1 MADYDTSVRV
11 VTKVD
16 NSGLHETEKGIEK
29 IKDRLEEAKKRAEAL
44 GEAGAIDTQAYKEA
58 QKDVEKWNE
67 ALDKN
72 IAKQKEAAKAAA
84 EIPQTSDVQDSTPQ
98 TKGDFSSL
106 SDTVE
111 DYETRLRHLRDQGI
125 GFGDKE
131 YDDLYVAWKN
141 AADAEKEYAANL
153 NRLTDKGIAEEEA
166 RITKEKEKQAELQR
180 KQEEEEQKLQS
191 IRANAEISNQKLVDL
206 LEEATQLEARKAEL
220 KKAGVT
226 DGYKE
231 YDAINDRLE
240 QIKQE
245 VDHQK
250 NGFKKLGDSAKKA
263 FKKVNDGAGKSGGLL
278 KNFASRLK
286 RITLSLLIFNQIS
299 KAFNAMVNAMK
310 EGFNNLVQYSDEY
323 NDAMSQ
329 LKSAGT
335 QLKNSLATAFA
346 PIITTAIPY
355 LVQLIG
361 YITSAANKVAEFM
374 AIMTGASSW
383 TKAVA
388 VQEDYAAS
396 LNSTAKASKKA
407 AGELASFD
415 TINVL
420 SKSDSSSETSATSP
434 KDMFEEVAVDNNK
447 VKAFDALKESA
458 KELADLFAAGFG
470 DGLGDFGFQI
480 EDIWD
485 NLLSIKD
492 SLLGI
497 FTDGDVAA
505 AAQGAFKKI
514 VVAAGQVTGAFISVG
529 ATIAQNLTGGLAIY
543 LEENAEYL
551 KEKLINIFDIA
562 GDIAAIVGEASVA
575 FANIFSAFGDE
586 NGQLLTVNLIG
597 IFTDAFLEL
606 TELLGELARDILDVI
621 TRPFIDNQDS
631 LRTAVDGFLGT
642 VATVLGTFK
651 DAVDDTFAKVDE
663 VYQQYFKPFFD
674 SVARGLTDL
683 TAHFLEF
690 WNGSVQP
697 LLDEWAAEFD
707 ALWKDSIQPMI
718 DNFIVVLGEIA
729 EMLMIFWEE
738 VLVPLIDW
746 IIDNVLPVIL
756 PILDGVVEAF
766 WAVVEGITDAVNGI
780 IEIIRGITEFLVGVF
795 TGDWEKAWDGI
806 LKIFEGV
813 KTAIKGIIN
822 GILGMIEALA
832 NGVVDGINTVIRAMN
847 NLDFDI
853 PDWVPGIGG
862 KHYGFSI
869 PELSRVN
876 LPRLADGAVIRG
888 GSPFAAILGDQ
899 PLGQTNVE
907 TPVSTIEDA
916 VTRGMERYSGS
927 RNMTINLNYDGETFA
942 RVALNDILNELDREG
957 YDIDVLGG
965 TT

>member
-1 MADYDTSVRV
+1 MADYDTSIRV
-11 VTKVD
+11 TTKVD
-16 NSGLHETEKGIEK
+16 NSGLEDTERSIDDIKGRLEDAK
-29 IKDRLEEAKKRAEAL
+29 KKAEALEEA
-44 GEAGAIDTQAYKEA
+44 GAVDTQAYQEA
-58 QKDVEKWNE
+58 KKDIEKWNE

-72 IAKQKEAAKAAA
+72 IAKQKEVAKAVS
-84 EIPQTSDVQDSTPQ
+84 ETPKTGVPQ

-111 DYETRLRHLRDQGI
+111 DYETRLKGLRDQGL

-141 AADAEKEYAANL
+141 ASDAEKEYAANL
-153 NRLTDKGIAEEEA
+153 NKLTDKAIADEEA
-166 RITKEKEKQAELQR
+166 KVSREKEKQAEILR
-180 KQEEEEQKLQS
+180 KQEAEEQKLQS
-191 IRANAEISNQKLVDL
+191 IRMNAEVSNQNLVDL
-206 LEEATQLEARKAEL
+206 LEEQSKLEARKAEL

-231 YDAINDRLE
+231 YDDINARLTK
-240 QIKQE
+240 IKQE

-250 NGFKKLGDSAKKA
+250 NGFKNLGDSAKKA
-263 FKKVNDGAGKSGGLL
+263 FKKVNDGAKKSGGLL
-278 KNFASRLK
+278 GTFTSRLK
-286 RITLSLLIFNQIS
+286 GIALSLLVFNWIT
-299 KAFNAMVNAMK
+299 KAFNAMVAGMK

-361 YITSAANKVAEFM
+361 YMTSAANKVAEFV
-374 AIMTGASSW
+374 AIMSGASSW

-396 LNSTAKASKKA
+396 LNGTASSAKKA
-407 AGELASFD
+407 AGALASFD

-420 SKSDSSSETSATSP
+420 SKSDSDSGTTTTAP

-447 VKAFDALKESA
+447 VKAFDELKKSA
-458 KELADLFAAGFG
+458 QELMDLFALGFG
-470 DGLGDFGFQI
+470 DGLGDFDSQI
-480 EDIWD
+480 ENIRD
-485 NLLSIKD
+485 NLRSIGN
-492 SLLGI
+492 SLLEI
-497 FTDGDVAA
+497 FTDSDVVAA
-505 AAQGAFKKI
+505 AQEALGKMA
-514 VVAAGQVTGAFISVG
+514 VAAGQMTGAFISVG

-543 LEENAEYL
+543 LEENSDYL
-551 KEKLINIFDIA
+551 KEKLISIFNIA
-562 GDIAAIVGEASVA
+562 GDIAVIVGEASVA

-586 NGQLLTVNLIG
+586 NGQLLTANLIG
-597 IFTDAFLEL
+597 IFVNSFFEL

-631 LRTAVDGFLGT
+631 LRAALDGFLGT
-642 VATVLGTFK
+642 AATVMGTFK

-674 SVARGLTDL
+674 SVAQGLSDL

-697 LLDEWAAEFD
+697 LLDTWAAEFD
-707 ALWKDSIQPMI
+707 ALWKESIQPMI
-718 DNFIVVLGEIA
+718 DNFIVMLGQIA

-746 IIDNVLPVIL
+746 IINNVLPVIL
-756 PILDGVVEAF
+756 PILDGIVEAF
-766 WAVVEGITDAVNGI
+766 WAVVEGITEAVNGI
-780 IEIIRGITEFLVGVF
+780 IQIIGGITEFLVGVF
-795 TGDWEKAWDGI
+795 TGDWQKAWNGI
-806 LKIFEGV
+806 VKIFEGIQ
-813 KTAIKGIIN
+813 TTIKGIIN
-822 GILGMIEALA
+822 GILGAIEALA
-832 NGVVDGINTVIRAMN
+832 NGVVDGINMVIQAMN
-847 NLDFDI
+847 NLSFDI
-853 PDWVPGIGG
+853 PDWVPEFGG
-862 KHYGFSI
+862 KSFGFSI
-869 PELSRVN
+869 PELSKVS
-876 LPRLADGAVIRG
+876 LPRLANGAVIRG

-916 VTRGMERYSGS
+916 VTRGMERYSGG

-942 RVALNDILNELDREG
+942 RLSLNDILAEMDREG

-965 TT
+965 TV